1 MTAILPS
8 HEGPSIHELELRA
21 NEMRHDIITMLEAA
35 GSGHPGGSLSAT
47 DILAALFFANVM
59 ACDPADPHWEGRDR
73 LILSKGHAAPALY
86 AAFKQVGWV
95 REEELPT
102 LRHLGSRLRGH
113 PDSNVLEGV
122 EVCSGSLGQGLAISC
137 GIALGL
143 ALDAKRRGDTE
154 RRDLPHVWCIVG
166 DGEMQEGSNWESLMF
181 GAHRNLSNVTVIVDL
196 NNLQIDGHVTDV
208 NSLGDIDAKLEA
220 FGWRTWRVNGHD
232 LRQLT
237 DTLLAAREE
246 TERPTAVVCET
257 VKGKG
262 VSFME
267 DAMEWHGVAP
277 NAEQAK
283 AALKELDEAR
293 ANLMKEA

>member
-1 MTAILPS
+1 MPTPTR
-8 HEGPSIHELELRA
+8 PTTKELKLRA

-47 DILAALFFANVM
+47 DILCALWFSGVM
-59 ACDPADPHWEGRDR
+59 VYDPNDPRWPARDR

-95 REEELPT
+95 AEEELPT

-113 PDSNVLEGV
+113 PDSLVLPGV
-122 EVCSGSLGQGLAISC
+122 EVCSGSLGQGLAISL
-137 GIALGL
+137 GIAIG
-143 ALDAKRRGDTE
+143 AKLDRKRNGGE
-154 RRDLPHVWCIVG
+154 LPHVWCIVG

-181 GAHRNLSNVTVIVDL
+181 GAHRKLENVTLVVDL
-196 NNLQIDGHVTDV
+196 NDLQIDGHVSEV

-220 FGWRTWRVNGHD
+220 FGWRVRHIDGHD
-232 LRQLT
+232 LDALV
-237 DTLLAAREE
+237 DALSWARAYADG
-246 TERPTAVVCET
+246 PTAVVCDT

-267 DAMEWHGVAP
+267 DAVNWHGVAP
-277 NAEQAK
+277 KHDEAERAQA
-283 AALKELDEAR
+283 ELDAER
-293 ANLMKEA
+293 ASIESEG